1 MTLILTIATLAVLTF
16 LGLSC
21 RRAQLDLE
29 EQLCECLQT
38 PVAAAVGFGP
48 NRVELLP
55 THPVLTSIDGGRPG
69 GSGMSPGEEAVG
81 ASVGRQRRQRHL
93 RVVEGR

>member
-1 MTLILTIATLAVLTF
+1 MTLILTIATLAVVTF

-21 RRAQLDLE
+21 RRARLDLE
-29 EQLCECLQT
+29 EELCECLQT

-48 NRVELLP
+48 TRVEP
-55 THPVLTSIDGGRPG
+55 VPAHPVLTGLDGGRVG
-69 GSGMSPGEEAVG
+69 TG
-81 ASVGRQRRQRHL
+81 ASARHGRRRHL

>member
-29 EQLCECLQT
+29 EQLCECLDS

-48 NRVELLP
+48 NRVELVP
-55 THPVLTSIDGGRPG
+55 AQPVLTGLDGGRESTAP
-69 GSGMSPGEEAVG
+69 SARR
-81 ASVGRQRRQRHL
+81 GRRPHL
-93 RVVEGR
+93 RVVESR

>member
-1 MTLILTIATLAVLTF
+1 MTLILTIATLTVLTF

-21 RRAQLDLE
+21 RRARLDLE
-29 EQLCECLQT
+29 EQLCECLET

-48 NRVELLP
+48 NRVELVP
-55 THPVLTSIDGGRPG
+55 AHPVLTGIDGGRQAAG
-69 GSGMSPGEEAVG
+69 TSARHN
-81 ASVGRQRRQRHL
+81 GRRHL

>member
-1 MTLILTIATLAVLTF
+1 MTLILTIATLAVLTL

-21 RRAQLDLE
+21 RRARLDLE
-29 EQLCECLQT
+29 EQLCECLPP

-48 NRVELLP
+48 NRVELVP
-55 THPVLTSIDGGRPG
+55 APPVLTGLDGGRQ
-69 GSGMSPGEEAVG
+69 STA
-81 ASVGRQRRQRHL
+81 ARRRRPHL

>member
-1 MTLILTIATLAVLTF
+1 MTLILTIATLALLTF

-38 PVAAAVGFGP
+38 PVAAAVGFGADAIEIVP
-48 NRVELLP
+48 SG
-55 THPVLTSIDGGRPG
+55 PVLTRIDGGREAG
-69 GSGMSPGEEAVG
+69 CGSA
-81 ASVGRQRRQRHL
+81 GRRRHL
-93 RVVEGR
+93 RVVGAG

>member
-21 RRAQLDLE
+21 RRARLDLE
-29 EQLCECLQT
+29 EELCECLQT
-38 PVAAAVGFGP
+38 PVAAAVGFAP
-48 NRVELLP
+48 NRVELVP
-55 THPVLTSIDGGRPG
+55 AHPVLTGLDGGRESTG
-69 GSGMSPGEEAVG
+69 GSARP
-81 ASVGRQRRQRHL
+81 RRGRHL

>member
-1 MTLILTIATLAVLTF
+1 MTLILTIATFAVLTF

-21 RRAQLDLE
+21 RRARLDLE

-48 NRVELLP
+48 NRVELVP
-55 THPVLTSIDGGRPG
+55 AHPVLTRIDGGRGEAGAPARPG
-69 GSGMSPGEEAVG
+69 T
-81 ASVGRQRRQRHL
+81 RRHL
-93 RVVEGR
+93 SVVDGR

>member
-29 EQLCECLQT
+29 EQICECLQT

-48 NRVELLP
+48 NRVELVP
-55 THPVLTSIDGGRPG
+55 AHPVLTGLDGGREG
-69 GSGMSPGEEAVG
+69 AG
-81 ASVGRQRRQRHL
+81 ASARPGRRRHL
-93 RVVEGR
+93 RVVEGP

>member
-21 RRAQLDLE
+21 WRAKLDLE

-48 NRVELLP
+48 NRVELVP
-55 THPVLTSIDGGRPG
+55 VHPVLTGIQGGREGDASARPG
-69 GSGMSPGEEAVG
+69 
-81 ASVGRQRRQRHL
+81 RRGHL

>member
-21 RRAQLDLE
+21 RRARLELE
-29 EQLCECLQT
+29 EQLCECVQA

-48 NRVELLP
+48 NRVELVP
-55 THPVLTSIDGGRPG
+55 AHPVLTGLDGGRAP
-69 GSGMSPGEEAVG
+69 AG
-81 ASVGRQRRQRHL
+81 ASVGRRGRRRHL
-93 RVVEGR
+93 QVVEGR

>member
-1 MTLILTIATLAVLTF
+1 MTLILTIATLAVLFF

-21 RRAQLDLE
+21 WRAQLDLE

-48 NRVELLP
+48 NRVELVP
-55 THPVLTSIDGGRPG
+55 VNPVLTGIEGGREGEGSARPG
-69 GSGMSPGEEAVG
+69 RTVPSRPPS
-81 ASVGRQRRQRHL
+81 RQVRT
-93 RVVEGR
+93 G

>member
-21 RRAQLDLE
+21 RRAQLDLQ
-29 EQLCECLQT
+29 EQVCECTQM
-38 PVAAAVGFGP
+38 PVAAAGGFGP
-48 NRVELLP
+48 TRVELLAAR
-55 THPVLTSIDGGRPG
+55 PVLTGIDGGRPG
-69 GSGMSPGEEAVG
+69 GPGVSPGEEAVG
-81 ASVGRQRRQRHL
+81 ACGGSTGRGRHL

>member
-21 RRAQLDLE
+21 RRAQLELE
-29 EQLCECLQT
+29 EQICECTQT

-48 NRVELLP
+48 TRVELLAAR
-55 THPVLTSIDGGRPG
+55 PVLTGIDGGLDAGVYGRRQG
-69 GSGMSPGEEAVG
+69 G
-81 ASVGRQRRQRHL
+81 QRHL

>member
-21 RRAQLDLE
+21 RRARLDLE
-29 EQLCECLQT
+29 EELCECLQT
-38 PVAAAVGFGP
+38 PVAAAVGLGP
-48 NRVELLP
+48 NRVELVP
-55 THPVLTSIDGGRPG
+55 AHPVLTRIDGGG
-69 GSGMSPGEEAVG
+69 EVTGVSGRA
-81 ASVGRQRRQRHL
+81 GRRSHL

>member
-48 NRVELLP
+48 NRVELVP
-55 THPVLTSIDGGRPG
+55 AHPVLTGLDGGREASG
-69 GSGMSPGEEAVG
+69 GSIRQ
-81 ASVGRQRRQRHL
+81 GRRRHL